1 MNTSAIKSKKPR
13 FLALTI
19 TYCCCAV
26 VHTRLDMFV
35 LNDTVAERTWWS
47 SGPGAGRTIE
57 GKAAAFCKSLLGQDL
72 RQVRL
77 GLNADPVVTIDRCSV
92 LQMMDQVCS

>member
-19 TYCCCAV
+19 AYCCCAV

-57 GKAAAFCKSLLGQDL
+57 GKAAAFCKSAPCLAKTY
-72 RQVRL
+72 VRL
-77 GLNADPVVTIDRCSV
+77 G
-92 LQMMDQVCS
+92 

>member
-1 MNTSAIKSKKPR
+1 M
-13 FLALTI
+13 
-19 TYCCCAV
+19 
-26 VHTRLDMFV
+26 HTRLDMFV

-57 GKAAAFCKSLLGQDL
+57 GKAAAFFKSAPCQDL

-77 GLNADPVVTIDRCSV
+77 GLNAEPVITIDRCSV
-92 LQMMDQVCS
+92 LQMIDQVCS